1 MKITRR
7 QLRELLFEAAQVD
20 DSTARPDVLLALGF
34 SGALSAAYALSPD
47 MRIRLNGVADA
58 AVAKGQDIAEAMSEY
73 ASQQAADFAPIL
85 DELEAAASKITL
97 KTLVDP
103 LDITGKVSSLFN
115 QE

>member
-7 QLRELLFEAAQVD
+7 QLRELLFEAASGG
-20 DSTARPDVLLALGF
+20 DSTVRNEVVLAMLPS
-34 SGALSAAYALSPD
+34 SGLSAAYLLSPD

-58 AVAKGQDIAEAMSEY
+58 AKQQGQSIAEALSEY
-73 ASQQAADFAPIL
+73 ASQQADDFAPIFK
-85 DELEAAASKITL
+85 ELESAASKITL